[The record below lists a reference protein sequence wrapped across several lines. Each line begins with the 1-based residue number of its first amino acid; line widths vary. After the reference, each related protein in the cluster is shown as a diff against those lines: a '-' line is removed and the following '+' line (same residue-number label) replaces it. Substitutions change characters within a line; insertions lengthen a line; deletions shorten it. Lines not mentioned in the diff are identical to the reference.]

1 RLRRQAGIGETQVA
15 YAELDLRPLDAHL
28 SRENRYHPV
37 PELPATGFDLSVV
50 VADNVAWAQVE
61 RVTATVD
68 DLISEVGYMGE
79 YRGSWVPDAHR
90 SLTLRVVLRPSET
103 TLTAERI
110 GSIRT
115 KVLKELEGELG
126 VQTRTA

>member
-1 RLRRQAGIGETQVA
+1 
-15 YAELDLRPLDAHL
+15 
-28 SRENRYHPV
+28 SREKLLNNQ
-37 PELPATGFDLSVV
+37 PELPATGFDLSLV
-50 VADNVAWAQVE
+50 VADAVTWAQVE